1 LNFIII
7 NDYIPV
13 SIRQYERIVKRRLE
27 RGGGVFIKRDYCY
40 ESRHIIALKRKRG
53 ERGRFLKTRSTEDC
67 SNL

>member
-1 LNFIII
+1 MII

-27 RGGGVFIKRDYCY
+27 RGGGVLTKRDYCY
-40 ESRHIIALKRKRG
+40 ESRHNIALKRKRG